1 MNNILKEFKS
11 YATSENKIPSLV
23 LDQQIRNINNVLTP
37 YILEEREMRMTQMD
51 VFSRLLKDRII
62 WLSGAVDQYMCDVV
76 QAQLMFLDSVNNKD
90 ITMHINSPG
99 GSVISGLG
107 IIDVMNYIKSDVAT
121 INTGLAASMGAV
133 LLSAGTKGK
142 RSSLIYSKTM
152 IHQVSSGSQGVIE
165 DTRISQLESEKYN
178 YLLFKIIS
186 KNCGRP
192 FYDVL
197 ETARRDNWLN
207 SKETLEFGLIDEVIG
222 VNVGNSIED
231 QLDGFQE
238 YYEKEVLN
246 KIK

>member
-1 MNNILKEFKS
+1 MKDLLKEFKS
-11 YATSENKIPSLV
+11 YATSENKISPLV
-23 LDQQIRNINNVLTP
+23 LDKQIRDINNVLTP

-62 WLSGAVDQYMCDVV
+62 WLSGVVDQYMCDVV
-76 QAQLMFLDSVNNKD
+76 QAQLMFLDSVDNKD

-197 ETARRDNWLN
+197 ETSRRDNWLN
-207 SKETLEFGLIDEVIG
+207 SKETLDFGLIDEIIG
-222 VNVGNSIED
+222 LNGENSIEN